1 MNRTALFTGM
11 DGNPLQANEIGFS
24 TGLTGHPVNMKGV
37 NVFNVEPIDY
47 RTTNT
52 PQVSDYSTR
61 NSVLPC
67 YSITHKVL
75 KNPSELVSNKVQSM
89 NTTTSY
95 NPRPSDIPIQ
105 IPRGFTNPA
114 STF

>member
-11 DGNPLQANEIGFS
+11 DGNPLQVNEIGFAS
-24 TGLTGHPVNMKGV
+24 GLIGHPVNMKKV
-37 NVFNVEPIDY
+37 NVFDVQPIDY

-75 KNPSELVSNKVQSM
+75 KNPPGPPLNKVQSM
-89 NTTTSY
+89 NSTNAY